1 MTHHITSITPES
13 RRRAPRS
20 FDQTRGVSASFSA
33 GHWQREREQLLR
45 LLAEREAE
53 IHLLRRMAAET
64 GHAGQRRIARE
75 LHDGLAQ
82 HITAAYLHLQS
93 LSNIYRPR
101 SPESREAFARA
112 IELTRRAVDEVRRVI
127 AGSPPAPL
135 DGRCLAEAI
144 RVEAT
149 ALSRDGWQV
158 TLHVADIGS
167 VPADIELA
175 LFRMTQE
182 ALQNV
187 RRHAGL
193 CRVWLNLVRDG
204 AYVHLTIADDGCG
217 FDPRQTPTARFGL
230 VGMRE
235 RVALLGGTI
244 DIQSRPGAG
253 ATIVITI
260 PLDVQPPDSDDATSL
275 NIALRETGKLR
286 TPIDM
291 ISAGA
296 CAPNM
301 VRCQNSG
308 DRGEA
313 S

>member
-1 MTHHITSITPES
+1 MTHFILEHSQPISLPLDRVRPSATRLSPE
-13 RRRAPRS
+13 
-20 FDQTRGVSASFSA
+20 Q
-33 GHWQREREQLLR
+33 QRLEREQLLL

-53 IHLLRRMAAET
+53 IRLLRSMLAGARRAER
-64 GHAGQRRIARE
+64 RRIARE

-93 LSNIYRPR
+93 LSGIYRPR
-101 SPESREAFARA
+101 SPEAREAFARA
-112 IELTRRAVDEVRRVI
+112 IELTRRAADEVRRVI

-217 FDPRQTPTARFGL
+217 FDPQQTPTARFGL
-230 VGMRE
+230 AGMRE
-235 RVALLGGTI
+235 RVVLLGGTI

-253 ATIVITI
+253 TTIVITI
-260 PLDVQPPDSDDATSL
+260 PLDVQPSDSGDATSL
-275 NIALRETGKLR
+275 NIALRENGKPR
-286 TPIDM
+286 TRIDI

-296 CAPNM
+296 CALEHGALAEQ
-301 VRCQNSG
+301 R
-308 DRGEA
+308 R
-313 S
+313 

>member
-1 MTHHITSITPES
+1 MTHFILEHSQPISLPLDRVRPSATRLSPEQQ
-13 RRRAPRS
+13 RLE
-20 FDQTRGVSASFSA
+20 
-33 GHWQREREQLLR
+33 RERLLA
-45 LLAEREAE
+45 LLAEREEE
-53 IHLLRRMAAET
+53 IRLLRSMLAEARR
-64 GHAGQRRIARE
+64 AGQRQIARE
-75 LHDGLAQ
+75 LHDGVAQ

-93 LSNIYRPR
+93 LSDIYRPR
-101 SPESREAFARA
+101 SSESREAFARA
-112 IELTRRAVDEVRRVI
+112 IELTRRAADEVRRVI
-127 AGSPPAPL
+127 TGSPPAPL

-144 RVEAT
+144 RGEAT

-175 LFRMTQE
+175 PFRMTQE

-204 AYVHLTIADDGCG
+204 AYVRLTIADDGCG
-217 FDPRQTPTARFGL
+217 FDLRQTPAARFDL
-230 VGMRE
+230 AGMRE

-253 ATIVITI
+253 TTIVITI
-260 PLDVQPPDSDDATSL
+260 PLDVQAPDSGDAIFL
-275 NIALRETGKLR
+275 DIALWETGKPR

-291 ISAGA
+291 ISAGV
-296 CAPNM
+296 CAPEHGALPEQ
-301 VRCQNSG
+301 R
-308 DRGEA
+308 R
-313 S
+313 

>member
-1 MTHHITSITPES
+1 MTHFILEHSQPIALPLD
-13 RRRAPRS
+13 RVRPLA
-20 FDQTRGVSASFSA
+20 TRLSPDR
-33 GHWQREREQLLR
+33 QRLEREQLLA
-45 LLAEREAE
+45 LLAEREEE
-53 IHLLRRMAAET
+53 IRLLRRMLAGARR
-64 GHAGQRRIARE
+64 AGQRQIARE
-75 LHDGLAQ
+75 LHDGVAQ

-93 LSNIYRPR
+93 LSDIYRPR
-101 SPESREAFARA
+101 SPESREALARA
-112 IELTRRAVDEVRRVI
+112 IELTRRAADEVRRVI

-158 TLHVADIGS
+158 TLHVVDIGS

-204 AYVHLTIADDGCG
+204 AYVRLTIADDGCG
-217 FDPRQTPTARFGL
+217 FDLRQTPAARFDL
-230 VGMRE
+230 AGMRE

-253 ATIVITI
+253 TTIVITI
-260 PLDVQPPDSDDATSL
+260 PLDVQAPDSGDAIFL
-275 NIALRETGKLR
+275 DIALWETGKPR

-291 ISAGA
+291 ISAGV
-296 CAPNM
+296 CAPEHGALPEQ
-301 VRCQNSG
+301 R
-308 DRGEA
+308 R
-313 S
+313 

>member
-1 MTHHITSITPES
+1 MTHFILEHSQPIAFPLDRVRPS
-13 RRRAPRS
+13 A
-20 FDQTRGVSASFSA
+20 TRFSLEQ
-33 GHWQREREQLLR
+33 QRLEREQLLS
-45 LLAEREAE
+45 LLAEREEE
-53 IHLLRRMAAET
+53 IRLLRSMLAGVRR
-64 GHAGQRRIARE
+64 AGQRQIARE
-75 LHDGLAQ
+75 LHDGVAQ

-93 LSNIYRPR
+93 LSGIYRPR
-101 SPESREAFARA
+101 SPESREALARA
-112 IELTRRAVDEVRRVI
+112 IELTRRAADEVRRVI

-193 CRVWLNLVRDG
+193 CRVWLNLERDG
-204 AYVHLTIADDGCG
+204 AQVRLMIADDGCG
-217 FDPRQTPTARFGL
+217 FDPRQTPAARFGL
-230 VGMRE
+230 AGMRE

-253 ATIVITI
+253 TTIVITI
-260 PLDVQPPDSDDATSL
+260 PLDVQAPDSGDAIFL
-275 NIALRETGKLR
+275 DIALWETGKPR

-291 ISAGA
+291 ISAGV
-296 CAPNM
+296 CAPEHGALPEQ
-301 VRCQNSG
+301 R
-308 DRGEA
+308 R
-313 S
+313 

>member
-1 MTHHITSITPES
+1 MTHFILEHSQPISLPLDRVRRSATRLSPE
-13 RRRAPRS
+13 
-20 FDQTRGVSASFSA
+20 Q
-33 GHWQREREQLLR
+33 QRLEREQLLL

-53 IHLLRRMAAET
+53 IRLLRSMLAGARRAER
-64 GHAGQRRIARE
+64 RRIARE

-82 HITAAYLHLQS
+82 HVTAAYLHLQS
-93 LSNIYRPR
+93 LSGIYRPR
-101 SPESREAFARA
+101 SPESREALARA
-112 IELTRRAVDEVRRVI
+112 IELTRRAADEVRRVI

-204 AYVHLTIADDGCG
+204 AYVRLTIADDGCG
-217 FDPRQTPTARFGL
+217 FDPRQTPAARFGL
-230 VGMRE
+230 AGMRE

-253 ATIVITI
+253 TTIVITI
-260 PLDVQPPDSDDATSL
+260 PLDVQAPDSGDAIFL
-275 NIALRETGKLR
+275 DIALWETGKPR

-291 ISAGA
+291 ISAGV
-296 CAPNM
+296 CAPEHGALPEQ
-301 VRCQNSG
+301 R
-308 DRGEA
+308 R
-313 S
+313 

>member
-1 MTHHITSITPES
+1 MTHFILEHSQPIAFPLDRVRPS
-13 RRRAPRS
+13 A
-20 FDQTRGVSASFSA
+20 TRFSLEQ
-33 GHWQREREQLLR
+33 QRLEREQLLS
-45 LLAEREAE
+45 LLAEREEE
-53 IHLLRRMAAET
+53 IRLLRSMLAGVRR
-64 GHAGQRRIARE
+64 AGQRQIARE
-75 LHDGLAQ
+75 LHDGVAQ

-93 LSNIYRPR
+93 LSGIYRPR
-101 SPESREAFARA
+101 SPESREALARA
-112 IELTRRAVDEVRRVI
+112 IELTRRAADEVRRVI

-193 CRVWLNLVRDG
+193 CRVWLNLERDG
-204 AYVHLTIADDGCG
+204 AQVRLMIADDGCG
-217 FDPRQTPTARFGL
+217 FDPRQTPAARFGL
-230 VGMRE
+230 AGMRE

-253 ATIVITI
+253 TTIVITI
-260 PLDVQPPDSDDATSL
+260 PLDAQAPDSADATFMD
-275 NIALRETGKLR
+275 IALQENGRQRAL
-286 TPIDM
+286 
-291 ISAGA
+291 
-296 CAPNM
+296 
-301 VRCQNSG
+301 
-308 DRGEA
+308 
-313 S
+313 

>member
-1 MTHHITSITPES
+1 MTHFILEHSQPISLPLDRVRPSATRLSP
-13 RRRAPRS
+13 
-20 FDQTRGVSASFSA
+20 DQ
-33 GHWQREREQLLR
+33 QRLEREQLLL

-53 IHLLRRMAAET
+53 IRLLRSMLAGARRAER
-64 GHAGQRRIARE
+64 RRIARE

-93 LSNIYRPR
+93 LSGIYRPR
-101 SPESREAFARA
+101 SSESREAFARA
-112 IELTRRAVDEVRRVI
+112 IELTRRAADEVRRVI
-127 AGSPPAPL
+127 TGSPPAPL

-144 RVEAT
+144 RGEAT

-204 AYVHLTIADDGCG
+204 AYVRLTIADDGCG
-217 FDPRQTPTARFGL
+217 FDPRQTPAARFGL
-230 VGMRE
+230 AGMRE

-253 ATIVITI
+253 TTIVITI
-260 PLDVQPPDSDDATSL
+260 PLDVQAPDSGDATFL
-275 NIALRETGKLR
+275 DIALWETGKPR

-296 CAPNM
+296 CVPEHGAPPEQ
-301 VRCQNSG
+301 R
-308 DRGEA
+308 R
-313 S
+313 

>member
-1 MTHHITSITPES
+1 MTHFILEHSQPIAFPLDRVRPS
-13 RRRAPRS
+13 A
-20 FDQTRGVSASFSA
+20 TRFSLEQ
-33 GHWQREREQLLR
+33 QRLEREQLLS
-45 LLAEREAE
+45 LLAEREEE
-53 IHLLRRMAAET
+53 IRLLRSMLAGVRR
-64 GHAGQRRIARE
+64 AGQRQIARE
-75 LHDGLAQ
+75 LHDGVAQ

-93 LSNIYRPR
+93 LSGIYRPR
-101 SPESREAFARA
+101 SPESREALARA
-112 IELTRRAVDEVRRVI
+112 IELTRRAADEVRRVI

-193 CRVWLNLVRDG
+193 CRVWLNLERDG
-204 AYVHLTIADDGCG
+204 AQVRLTIADDGCG
-217 FDPRQTPTARFGL
+217 FDPRQTPAARFGL
-230 VGMRE
+230 AGMRE

-253 ATIVITI
+253 TTIVITI
-260 PLDVQPPDSDDATSL
+260 PLDAQAPDSADATFMD
-275 NIALRETGKLR
+275 IALQENGRQRAL
-286 TPIDM
+286 
-291 ISAGA
+291 
-296 CAPNM
+296 
-301 VRCQNSG
+301 
-308 DRGEA
+308 
-313 S
+313 

>member
-1 MTHHITSITPES
+1 MTHFTLEHSQPISLPLDRVRRSATRLSPE
-13 RRRAPRS
+13 
-20 FDQTRGVSASFSA
+20 Q
-33 GHWQREREQLLR
+33 QRLEREQLLL

-53 IHLLRRMAAET
+53 IRLLRSMLAGARRAER
-64 GHAGQRRIARE
+64 RRIARE

-93 LSNIYRPR
+93 LSGIYRPR
-101 SPESREAFARA
+101 SPEAREAFARA
-112 IELTRRAVDEVRRVI
+112 IELTRRAADEVRRVI

-217 FDPRQTPTARFGL
+217 FDPQQTPTARFGL
-230 VGMRE
+230 AGMRE
-235 RVALLGGTI
+235 RVVLLGGTI

-253 ATIVITI
+253 TTIVITI

-275 NIALRETGKLR
+275 NIALRETGKPR
-286 TPIDM
+286 TPIDV
-291 ISAGA
+291 ISAGT
-296 CAPNM
+296 CAPEHGALPEQ
-301 VRCQNSG
+301 R
-308 DRGEA
+308 R
-313 S
+313 

>member
-1 MTHHITSITPES
+1 MTHFILEHSQPIAFPLDRVRPS
-13 RRRAPRS
+13 A
-20 FDQTRGVSASFSA
+20 TRFSLEQ
-33 GHWQREREQLLR
+33 QRLEREQLLS
-45 LLAEREAE
+45 LLAEREEE
-53 IHLLRRMAAET
+53 IRLLRSMLAGVRR
-64 GHAGQRRIARE
+64 AGQRQIARE
-75 LHDGLAQ
+75 LHDGVAQ

-93 LSNIYRPR
+93 LSDIYRPR
-101 SPESREAFARA
+101 SPESREALARA
-112 IELTRRAVDEVRRVI
+112 IELTRRAADEVRRVI

-204 AYVHLTIADDGCG
+204 AYVRLTIADDGCG
-217 FDPRQTPTARFGL
+217 FDPRQTPAARFGL
-230 VGMRE
+230 AGMRE

-244 DIQSRPGAG
+244 DDPESSRCWHNDCHNDTARR
-253 ATIVITI
+253 
-260 PLDVQPPDSDDATSL
+260 S
-275 NIALRETGKLR
+275 
-286 TPIDM
+286 
-291 ISAGA
+291 SAGF
-296 CAPNM
+296 
-301 VRCQNSG
+301 G
-308 DRGEA
+308 
-313 S
+313 

>member
-1 MTHHITSITPES
+1 
-13 RRRAPRS
+13 
-20 FDQTRGVSASFSA
+20 
-33 GHWQREREQLLR
+33 
-45 LLAEREAE
+45 
-53 IHLLRRMAAET
+53 
-64 GHAGQRRIARE
+64 
-75 LHDGLAQ
+75 
-82 HITAAYLHLQS
+82 
-93 LSNIYRPR
+93 
-101 SPESREAFARA
+101 
-112 IELTRRAVDEVRRVI
+112 
-127 AGSPPAPL
+127 
-135 DGRCLAEAI
+135 
-144 RVEAT
+144 
-149 ALSRDGWQV
+149 LSRDGWQV

-187 RRHAGL
+187 RRHAGH

-204 AYVHLTIADDGCG
+204 AYVRLTIADDGCG
-217 FDPRQTPTARFGL
+217 FDPQQTPTARFGL

-253 ATIVITI
+253 TTIVITI

-275 NIALRETGKLR
+275 NIALRENGKPR

-296 CAPNM
+296 CAPEHGALPEQ
-301 VRCQNSG
+301 R
-308 DRGEA
+308 R
-313 S
+313 

>member
-1 MTHHITSITPES
+1 MTHFILEHSQPIALPLD
-13 RRRAPRS
+13 RVRPLA
-20 FDQTRGVSASFSA
+20 TRLSPDR
-33 GHWQREREQLLR
+33 QRLEREQLLA
-45 LLAEREAE
+45 LLAEREEE
-53 IHLLRRMAAET
+53 IRLLRRVLAGARR
-64 GHAGQRRIARE
+64 AGQRQIARE
-75 LHDGLAQ
+75 LHDGVAQ

-93 LSNIYRPR
+93 LSDIYRPR
-101 SPESREAFARA
+101 SPESREALARA
-112 IELTRRAVDEVRRVI
+112 IELTRRAADEVRRVI

-175 LFRMTQE
+175 PFRMTQE

-204 AYVHLTIADDGCG
+204 AYVRLTIADDGCG
-217 FDPRQTPTARFGL
+217 FDLRQTPAARFDL
-230 VGMRE
+230 AGMRE

-253 ATIVITI
+253 TTIVITI
-260 PLDVQPPDSDDATSL
+260 PLDVQAPDSGDAIFL
-275 NIALRETGKLR
+275 DIALWETGKPR

-291 ISAGA
+291 ISAGV
-296 CAPNM
+296 CAPEHGALPEQ
-301 VRCQNSG
+301 R
-308 DRGEA
+308 R
-313 S
+313 

>member
-1 MTHHITSITPES
+1 MTHFILEHSQPISLPLDRVRRSATRLSPE
-13 RRRAPRS
+13 
-20 FDQTRGVSASFSA
+20 Q
-33 GHWQREREQLLR
+33 QRLEREQLLL

-53 IHLLRRMAAET
+53 IRLLRSMLAGARRAER
-64 GHAGQRRIARE
+64 RRIARE

-82 HITAAYLHLQS
+82 HVTAAYLHLQS
-93 LSNIYRPR
+93 LSGIYRPR

-112 IELTRRAVDEVRRVI
+112 IELTRRAADEVRRVI

-167 VPADIELA
+167 VPAGIELA

-187 RRHAGL
+187 RRHAGH

-204 AYVHLTIADDGCG
+204 AYVRLTIADDGCG
-217 FDPRQTPTARFGL
+217 FDPQQTPTARFGL

-253 ATIVITI
+253 TTIVITI

-275 NIALRETGKLR
+275 NIALRENGKPR

-296 CAPNM
+296 CAPEHGALPEQ
-301 VRCQNSG
+301 R
-308 DRGEA
+308 R
-313 S
+313 

>member
-1 MTHHITSITPES
+1 MTHFILEHSQPISLPLDRVRPSATRLSPEQQ
-13 RRRAPRS
+13 RLE
-20 FDQTRGVSASFSA
+20 
-33 GHWQREREQLLR
+33 RERLLA
-45 LLAEREAE
+45 LLAEREEE
-53 IHLLRRMAAET
+53 IRLLRSMLAEARR
-64 GHAGQRRIARE
+64 AGQRQIARE
-75 LHDGLAQ
+75 LHDGVAQ

-93 LSNIYRPR
+93 LSDIYRPR
-101 SPESREAFARA
+101 SSESREAFARA
-112 IELTRRAVDEVRRVI
+112 IELTRRAADEVRRVI
-127 AGSPPAPL
+127 TGSPPAPL

-204 AYVHLTIADDGCG
+204 AYVRLTIADDGCG
-217 FDPRQTPTARFGL
+217 FDPRQTPAARFDL
-230 VGMRE
+230 AGMRE

-253 ATIVITI
+253 TTIVITI
-260 PLDVQPPDSDDATSL
+260 PLDVQAPDSGDAIFL
-275 NIALRETGKLR
+275 DIALWETGKPR

-291 ISAGA
+291 ISAGV
-296 CAPNM
+296 CAPEHGALPEQ
-301 VRCQNSG
+301 R
-308 DRGEA
+308 R
-313 S
+313 

>member
-1 MTHHITSITPES
+1 MTHFILEHSQPISLPLDRVRPSATRLSPE
-13 RRRAPRS
+13 
-20 FDQTRGVSASFSA
+20 Q
-33 GHWQREREQLLR
+33 QRLEREQLLL

-53 IHLLRRMAAET
+53 IRLLRSMLAGARRAER
-64 GHAGQRRIARE
+64 RRIARE

-82 HITAAYLHLQS
+82 HVTAAYLHLQS
-93 LSNIYRPR
+93 LSGIYRPR

-112 IELTRRAVDEVRRVI
+112 IELTRRAADEVRRVI

-167 VPADIELA
+167 VPAGIELA

-187 RRHAGL
+187 RRHAGH

-204 AYVHLTIADDGCG
+204 AYVRLTIADDGCG
-217 FDPRQTPTARFGL
+217 FDPQQTPTARFGL
-230 VGMRE
+230 AGMRE

-244 DIQSRPGAG
+244 NIQSRPGAG
-253 ATIVITI
+253 TTIVITI
-260 PLDVQPPDSDDATSL
+260 PLDVQPPDSGDATSL
-275 NIALRETGKLR
+275 NIALRENGKPR
-286 TPIDM
+286 TRIDI

-296 CAPNM
+296 CAPEHGALPG
-301 VRCQNSG
+301 R
-308 DRGEA
+308 
-313 S
+313 